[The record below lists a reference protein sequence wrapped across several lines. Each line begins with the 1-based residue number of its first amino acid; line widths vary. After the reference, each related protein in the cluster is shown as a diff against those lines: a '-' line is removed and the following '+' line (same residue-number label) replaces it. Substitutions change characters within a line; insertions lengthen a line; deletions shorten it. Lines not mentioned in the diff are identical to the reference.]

1 MARLRVETNY
11 GAVRRAGY
19 KRVREYNARTFAKSD
34 HRTMAIT
41 LREGGKVVG
50 ILTGYTRWRWLL
62 IDTVW
67 VSDKY
72 RGKGMGKRLIEKAE
86 GEARKRGARNAH
98 LYSFSFQAP
107 GFYRKLGYREF
118 GRLKGFPKG
127 HSCHWLTKAL

>member
-11 GAVRRAGY
+11 GPAKREGY
-19 KRVREYNARTFAKSD
+19 KRLREYNKEFTGKLD
-34 HRTMAIT
+34 YKPMAFT
-41 LREGGKVVG
+41 LREGEKVVG

-67 VSDKY
+67 VSDKV
-72 RGKGMGKRLIEKAE
+72 RGKGMGKKLIEKAE
-86 GEARKRGARNAH
+86 SEARKRGARNAF

-118 GRLKGFPKG
+118 GRLKNFPKG